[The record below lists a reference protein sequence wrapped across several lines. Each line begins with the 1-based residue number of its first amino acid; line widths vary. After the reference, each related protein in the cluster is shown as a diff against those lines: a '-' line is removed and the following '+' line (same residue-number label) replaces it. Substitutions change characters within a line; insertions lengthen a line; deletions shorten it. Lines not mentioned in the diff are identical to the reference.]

1 MDSHTAVIW
10 MIVFASTASACLII
24 QVILLYSM
32 ARASWAAKK
41 QATELVA
48 RVGPLVD
55 KIEPIVDQT
64 QQVIEDVRRYA
75 AEISS
80 RTNDILDLSR
90 KQLVRVDDVMGEAAS
105 RTRAQMDRIEMV
117 MDDTV
122 NRFQETTTLLQN
134 SIVRPVRQINAV
146 TAGIRAALSYMA
158 GSRRATVEQATHDE
172 EMFI

>member
-1 MDSHTAVIW
+1 MDSPTAVYW
-10 MIVFASTASACLII
+10 MIAFTSIAAACLII
-24 QVILLYSM
+24 QVILLGVL
-32 ARASWAAKK
+32 ARASWITKK
-41 QATELVA
+41 QSAELVA

-55 KIEPIVDQT
+55 KIEPFVET
-64 QQVIEDVRRYA
+64 SQQVLEDVRRYA
-75 AEISS
+75 AELSGK
-80 RTNDILDLSR
+80 TNDLLDLSR
-90 KQLVRVDDVMGEAAS
+90 KQLLRVDDVMGEAAS

-134 SIVRPVRQINAV
+134 SIVRPVKQINAV

>member
-1 MDSHTAVIW
+1 MISFTA
-10 MIVFASTASACLII
+10 TAAACLII
-24 QVILLYSM
+24 QVILLAFM
-32 ARASWAAKK
+32 ARASWVMKK
-41 QATELVA
+41 QTRELVA
-48 RVGPLVD
+48 RVEPLVD
-55 KIEPIVDQT
+55 KIEPIAGQT
-64 QQVIEDVRRYA
+64 QQVLEDVRRYA

-80 RTNDILDLSR
+80 KTNDILELGR
-90 KQLVRVDDVMGEAAS
+90 KQLVRVDDVMGEAAARS
-105 RTRAQMDRIEMV
+105 RAQMDRIEMV

-146 TAGIRAALSYMA
+146 TAGIRATLSFLA

>member
-1 MDSHTAVIW
+1 MDSPTALYW
-10 MIVFASTASACLII
+10 MIGFTSTATACLVI
-24 QVILLYSM
+24 QVILLAFM
-32 ARASWAAKK
+32 ARASWVAKK
-41 QATELVA
+41 QTTELVA

-55 KIEPIVDQT
+55 KIEPIIET
-64 QQVIEDVRRYA
+64 SQQVVEDVRRYA

-90 KQLVRVDDVMGEAAS
+90 KQLVRMDDVMGEAAS

>member
-1 MDSHTAVIW
+1 MDSQTALYW
-10 MIVFASTASACLII
+10 MIGFTSTAAACLII
-24 QVILLYSM
+24 QVILLAFM

-41 QATELVA
+41 QAAELVA

-55 KIEPIVDQT
+55 KIEPIADQT
-64 QQVIEDVRRYA
+64 QQVLEDVRRYA

-80 RTNDILDLSR
+80 KTNDLLDLSR
-90 KQLVRVDDVMGEAAS
+90 TQLIRVDDVLGEAAA

-146 TAGIRAALSYMA
+146 TAGIRAALSYLA

>member
-1 MDSHTAVIW
+1 MIGFTA
-10 MIVFASTASACLII
+10 TASACLLI
-24 QVILLYSM
+24 QVILLAFM

-55 KIEPIVDQT
+55 KIAPIVDQT
-64 QQVIEDVRRYA
+64 QQVIEDLRGYA

-80 RTNDILDLSR
+80 KTNDILDLSR
-90 KQLVRVDDVMGEAAS
+90 RQLVRVDDVMGEAAS

-146 TAGIRAALSYMA
+146 TAGIRAALAYMA

>member
-1 MDSHTAVIW
+1 MDSQTALYW
-10 MIVFASTASACLII
+10 MIGFASTAAACLVI
-24 QVILLYSM
+24 QVILLAVM
-32 ARASWAAKK
+32 ARASWAMKK
-41 QATELVA
+41 QTRELVT
-48 RVGPLVD
+48 RVEPLVER
-55 KIEPIVDQT
+55 IEPILDT
-64 QQVIEDVRRYA
+64 SQQVIDDVRRYA

-80 RTNDILDLSR
+80 KTNDILDLSR
-90 KQLVRVDDVMGEAAS
+90 TQLVRVDDVLGEAAS

-134 SIVRPVRQINAV
+134 SVVRPLKQINAV
-146 TAGIRAALSYMA
+146 TAGIRAMLAYLA

>member
-1 MDSHTAVIW
+1 MDSHTALYW
-10 MIVFASTASACLII
+10 MIGFTSTATACLLI
-24 QVILLYSM
+24 QVILLAFM

-41 QATELVA
+41 QTAELVA

-55 KIEPIVDQT
+55 KVEPIIDQT
-64 QQVIEDVRRYA
+64 QQAIEDVRRYA
-75 AEISS
+75 AEISNK
-80 RTNDILDLSR
+80 TNDILDLSR
-90 KQLVRVDDVMGEAAS
+90 RQLVRVDDVMGEAAS

-146 TAGIRAALSYMA
+146 TAGIRAALAYMA

>member
-1 MDSHTAVIW
+1 MDSNSAVNW
-10 MIVFASTASACLII
+10 MIVFASAASLCLVI
-24 QVILLYSM
+24 QVILLGVM
-32 ARASWAAKK
+32 AYASWVTKK
-41 QATELVA
+41 QSAELVA
-48 RVGPLVD
+48 KVGPLVE
-55 KIEPIVDQT
+55 KIEPFVDT
-64 QQVIEDVRRYA
+64 SQQVLEDVRRYA

-80 RTNDILDLSR
+80 KTNDLLDLSR
-90 KQLVRVDDVMGEAAS
+90 KQLLRVDDVMGEAAS

>member
-1 MDSHTAVIW
+1 MIGFTA
-10 MIVFASTASACLII
+10 TALACLLI

-32 ARASWAAKK
+32 ARASWAVKK
-41 QATELVA
+41 QTAEMAAKVA
-48 RVGPLVD
+48 PLVER
-55 KIEPIVDQT
+55 IEPILDNTRQL
-64 QQVIEDVRRYA
+64 IEDVGRYS
-75 AEISS
+75 AEISGK
-80 RTNDILDLSR
+80 TNEILDLSR
-90 KQLVRVDDVMGEAAS
+90 KQLIRVDDVMGEAAS

-146 TAGIRAALSYMA
+146 TAGIRAALSYLA